1 MNGFRTD
8 PGETAPISP
17 LQSSPSSLFSPLKPN
32 FRCLDLNARSHFQPF
47 SPKASSSSA
56 IPWAGDS
63 HFPYAKQRGGEKKTP
78 QKLIIIHNHE
88 KKKSPL
94 GLTARSSS
102 SPSWVA
108 AERKSLGGDLS
119 AAHSYGG
126 RARCAQ
132 GRERG
137 RGRRGGAGRSGRSA
151 RPLPAAPGP
160 APSPGHTGH
169 GRRSYGQQRDLLPNS
184 SFPQPPNLERMRS
197 AQ

>member
-126 RARCAQ
+126 RARCAS
-132 GRERG
+132 GGARLS
-137 RGRRGGAGRSGRSA
+137 GRRGYGAERGSA
-151 RPLPAAPGP
+151 E
-160 APSPGHTGH
+160 
-169 GRRSYGQQRDLLPNS
+169 GRRTAVE
-184 SFPQPPNLERMRS
+184 SFAVPPFHLSKGRGS
-197 AQ
+197 C